1 MSSGATR
8 LRVLLGNLGPMSRL
22 GMRGVLVDGGVEVI
36 ADVPGDE
43 RPGAILAE
51 ARRLQS
57 DAVVLGLDDG
67 TGRELGERV
76 RAVVPGTMVILW
88 SRDETEMEV
97 FEPGS
102 AAPRRVESG
111 VRDALLNELRAL
123 QANRERE

>member
-8 LRVLLGNLGPMSRL
+8 LRVLLGNLEPMTRL
-22 GMRGVLVDGGVEVI
+22 GMRGVLADGGLEVV
-36 ADVPGDE
+36 ADVADDG

-51 ARRLQS
+51 ARRLQP
-57 DAVVLGLDDG
+57 DAVVLGLDA
-67 TGRELGERV
+67 GRELGERV
-76 RAVVPGTMVILW
+76 RAVVPDTMVSLW